1 MTKLIASA
9 VFAAVIIFLTWSV
22 EDAYQK
28 WCGLQV
34 KNTKAVMSGEI
45 AAPDAITQQ
54 DERDLESMIEKTRED
69 SDAMD
74 AAVAEGDYASGLE
87 VLYESERDFYQ
98 NGSFARNVAINAKQ
112 LGGGRFGLIDQIKT
126 SGWASSIARNVIRS
140 YAVWCIA
147 LALVALLTMIF
158 KGNAAFDA
166 IQYIMVVVGI
176 AIPLAT
182 AVAGLVL
189 AGPWGTVA
197 TLFSMLI
204 GLLCGLVALIVPA
217 AIAINP
223 EQQ

>member
-1 MTKLIASA
+1 M
-9 VFAAVIIFLTWSV
+9 
-22 EDAYQK
+22 
-28 WCGLQV
+28 
-34 KNTKAVMSGEI
+34 
-45 AAPDAITQQ
+45 
-54 DERDLESMIEKTRED
+54 
-69 SDAMD
+69 
-74 AAVAEGDYASGLE
+74 
-87 VLYESERDFYQ
+87 
-98 NGSFARNVAINAKQ
+98 
-112 LGGGRFGLIDQIKT
+112 
-126 SGWASSIARNVIRS
+126 IRS

-147 LALVALLTMIF
+147 LALVALLTMTF